1 MIVSAAL
8 ILNACH
14 VRIDLSGAVIF
25 SAPAAT
31 PSSTPEY
38 VIEVDEVV
46 RFVAAV
52 LGNAQSGAGKI
63 ASGPATRADNSNF
76 FREKLGFSFLFMD
89 RRLMLF

>member
-1 MIVSAAL
+1 MPK
-8 ILNACH
+8 ACH

-25 SAPAAT
+25 SEIGASCVPVP
-31 PSSTPEY
+31 PSVTPEY

-46 RFVAAV
+46 RFVASV
-52 LGNAQSGAGKI
+52 VGNAQSGAGKI

>member
-1 MIVSAAL
+1 M
-8 ILNACH
+8 
-14 VRIDLSGAVIF
+14 SGAVIF
-25 SAPAAT
+25 SAVGAPCVPVT
-31 PSSTPEY
+31 PFVTPEK
-38 VIEVDEVV
+38 VIAVDEVV
-46 RFVAAV
+46 RFVASV

>member
-8 ILNACH
+8 MLNACH
-14 VRIDLSGAVIF
+14 VRIDLSGAVIL
-25 SAPAAT
+25 SEPAP
-31 PSSTPEY
+31 PSVTPEY

-46 RFVAAV
+46 RFVASV
-52 LGNAQSGAGKI
+52 IGNAQSGAGRI

>member
-1 MIVSAAL
+1 MSAAL
-8 ILNACH
+8 MPKFCH

-25 SAPAAT
+25 SAPGAT
-31 PSSTPEY
+31 PSSTPEN

>member
-1 MIVSAAL
+1 MSAAL
-8 ILNACH
+8 MLNACH
-14 VRIDLSGAVIF
+14 VRMDLSGAVIF

-46 RFVAAV
+46 RFAASV